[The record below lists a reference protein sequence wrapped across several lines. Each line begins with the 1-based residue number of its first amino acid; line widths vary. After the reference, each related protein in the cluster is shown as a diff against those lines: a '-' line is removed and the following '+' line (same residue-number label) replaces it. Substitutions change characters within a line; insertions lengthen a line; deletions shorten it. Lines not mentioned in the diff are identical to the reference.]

1 MINNS
6 MVEIQ
11 RLFHLL
17 LQSCWMPHCKFREP
31 ARSCDFTQG
40 DATRTRSCSTPC
52 SNRYIIIYR
61 MMFSSVAY
69 SNWCS
74 ICVAF
79 SRFFQVCWFL
89 DKQWSGENNY
99 RTGLYHIKNTH
110 MYIYIYTYVV
120 FATYIYIYKLCIL
133 YDIHMQHMS
142 SMCSHVSFLAMLAGC
157 PSNLPGACGLW
168 AGPIPMPPSAEA
180 TTRDRVDSLFL
191 LCCLLLLKCIYI
203 YTCICLT

>member
-1 MINNS
+1 MLYPLELSIVQSMINNS

-61 MMFSSVAY
+61 MMFSSIAY

-110 MYIYIYTYVV
+110 MYIYIYIRSICHI
-120 FATYIYIYKLCIL
+120 YIYI
-133 YDIHMQHMS
+133 
-142 SMCSHVSFLAMLAGC
+142 
-157 PSNLPGACGLW
+157 
-168 AGPIPMPPSAEA
+168 
-180 TTRDRVDSLFL
+180 
-191 LCCLLLLKCIYI
+191 
-203 YTCICLT
+203 